1 MKVQELGI
9 EEMARHGATHRVVIT
24 AADINGT
31 GTGYGALSA
40 SAAASTSGTLNPF
53 AQVAAGVLAQFVDG
67 FLKAAFV
74 PNAATALTCAIG
86 YDLASGTD
94 KPQGFLAPT
103 SILNGVSPV
112 SYFPQEIAD
121 VDSSAVDGTYGTQE
135 SAAITTAIAA
145 INSAIKSLR
154 KVFGV
159 ANTVQVTFASTTANL
174 TDLVG
179 AGELHLY
186 FRLLDLNKV

>member
-9 EEMARHGATHRVVIT
+9 EEMARHGATHRIIVT
-24 AADINGT
+24 ASDLNGT

-40 SAAASTSGTLNPF
+40 AAAASTSGTLTPF
-53 AQVAAGVLAQFVDG
+53 AQQPAGVMAQFVDG
-67 FLKAAFV
+67 YLKSAFV
-74 PNAATALTCAIG
+74 PNAATALTVQAG

-94 KPQGFLAPT
+94 KPTGFLAAT
-103 SILNGVSPV
+103 SILSSASPV

-121 VDSSAVDGTYGTQE
+121 VDSSAVDATYGTQE
-135 SAAITTAIAA
+135 STAITTAIAA
-145 INSAIKSLR
+145 LNTAIKSLR
-154 KVFGV
+154 KAFGV
-159 ANTVQVTFASTTANL
+159 ASTVQITFTSTTANL

-186 FRLLDLNKV
+186 FRLLDLNKI

>member
-9 EEMARHGATHRVVIT
+9 EEMARHGATHRVIVT
-24 AADINGT
+24 AADLNGT

-40 SAAASTSGTLNPF
+40 AAAASTTGTLTPF
-53 AQVAAGVLAQFVDG
+53 AQQPAGVALQFVQA

-74 PNAATALTCAIG
+74 PNAITALTCAIG

-94 KPQGFLAPT
+94 KAAGFLAAT
-103 SILNGVSPV
+103 SVLFGATPV
-112 SYFPQEIAD
+112 LYFPQEIAD
-121 VDSSAVDGTYGTQE
+121 VDSSAVDATYGTQE
-135 SAAITTAIAA
+135 STAITTAIAA
-145 INSAIKSLR
+145 INTLIKGTR

-159 ANTVQVTFASTTANL
+159 ANTLQVAFASTTANL

-186 FRLLDLNKV
+186 FRLIDFSKV